1 MAHDDDGELG
11 HCQNC
16 GTNLLLRRLKWTILD
31 DIASLEDLLYEVRAG
46 LITNVRL
53 REGVTEDNI
62 YSPCDFEWDTLPGG
76 RS

>member
-11 HCQNC
+11 HCENY
-16 GTNLLLRRLKWTILD
+16 GTNLMLRRLKLTVLD

-62 YSPCDFEWDTLPGG
+62 CCHYDFEWDTLPGG
-76 RS
+76 RL

>member
-11 HCQNC
+11 HCENC
-16 GTNLLLRRLKWTILD
+16 GTNLMLRRLKWALIEH
-31 DIASLEDLLYEVRAG
+31 IADLEDLLYEVRAG

-53 REGVTEDNI
+53 RAGVTEDNI
-62 YSPCDFEWDTLPGG
+62 CSPYDFEYDTLPGG